1 MSMLL
6 SLVQIGKPAQ
16 NDRRL
21 FLEENMELP
30 LTSEIFRG
38 AKLNLPDRLDEK
50 MLPRREE
57 GPLRP
62 TVSEEDQR
70 FDSIQQH
77 QDHFNVVY
85 ENQKAYPLYCFRF
98 KRRQNQ

>member
-21 FLEENMELP
+21 FLEENREELP

-38 AKLNLPDRLDEK
+38 AKLNLPDRLDEN
-50 MLPRREE
+50 MLPGREE
-57 GPLRP
+57 GP
-62 TVSEEDQR
+62 
-70 FDSIQQH
+70 
-77 QDHFNVVY
+77 
-85 ENQKAYPLYCFRF
+85 
-98 KRRQNQ
+98 